1 MYVLEVRNAELIES
15 SPNKPP
21 NKAPPSRHRRPHRRH
36 RTVSTNPAGDATAHT
51 YSSYPLPAEMTA
63 TDEIIDGKP
72 HIHALMAVHGDR
84 AIAGHLQRRKS
95 TPLSPAPT

>member
-21 NKAPPSRHRRPHRRH
+21 NKAPPSRHRR
-36 RTVSTNPAGDATAHT
+36 HT